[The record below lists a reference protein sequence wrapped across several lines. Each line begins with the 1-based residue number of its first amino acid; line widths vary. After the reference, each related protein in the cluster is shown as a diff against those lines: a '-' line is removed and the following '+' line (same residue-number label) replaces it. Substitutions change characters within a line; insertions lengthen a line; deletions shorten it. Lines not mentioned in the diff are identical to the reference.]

1 MEFSRQESLNVLP
14 FAPQGDL
21 PDPGIEL
28 ASLAPPALAGG
39 FFTTAPPGNPVP
51 IVSSVRAETFSTLF
65 PDVSSE
71 QNTALSVTDA
81 QTARGLY
88 E

>member
-1 MEFSRQESLNVLP
+1 MP
-14 FAPQGDL
+14 APTPGAL
-21 PDPGIEL
+21 PDPEIKTESV
-28 ASLAPPALAGG
+28 ASPTLAGG

-51 IVSSVRAETFSTLF
+51 VVSSVRAETFSTLF

-71 QNTALSVTDA
+71 QNTAPSVTDA
-81 QTARGLY
+81 HTARVLY